1 MTPQAVAPPEA
12 INWPLEALWLAVAP
26 RVPGLSL
33 ECLPSIDST
42 NSELMRRARGGQLD
56 PLILIAERQTAGR
69 GRLGRSWLTGQAA
82 LPPAQLPALTF
93 SYGLPLPRRDLAGLS
108 LAVGVA
114 VAEALRALGCTLARL
129 KWPNDVWLDD
139 TGRKL
144 AGILIETALCDGQL
158 YAIVGVGINLDAP
171 RLASTADTPA
181 NTAAGL
187 RERLPGATAPGVLA
201 AVVPALVEAVSCFGE
216 AGFAP
221 FQARFAALDALA
233 GRALRLSGGPAS
245 GGGVARGVDHTGA
258 LLVDDGSGALH
269 AISSGEVS
277 VRAVTTPAEA

>member
-171 RLASTADTPA
+171 RLASAADTPPTRPRACA
-181 NTAAGL
+181 NACPAPPPPVCWPRWCPLWWKLSRASAKRGL
-187 RERLPGATAPGVLA
+187 R
-201 AVVPALVEAVSCFGE
+201 
-216 AGFAP
+216 P
-221 FQARFAALDALA
+221 FT
-233 GRALRLSGGPAS
+233 PAS
-245 GGGVARGVDHTGA
+245 PRSTRSRAARCV
-258 LLVDDGSGALH
+258 
-269 AISSGEVS
+269 
-277 VRAVTTPAEA
+277 